1 MLPEFDLEEPRS
13 LKDALAALSNGR
25 GDSVPLAGGTNL
37 FVDLRAGRA
46 KAGRLVSLG
55 HVDALRGIDLAN
67 GQVTLG
73 ARTTLSE
80 IIAADGLGAAA
91 PGLVVAA
98 KFFAGAMVRNVATVA
113 GNICSA
119 SPAADLVPPLMAL
132 GAEMVLEGPGGE
144 RVVPLDRF
152 LVGYHELDRRSDELV
167 TRVRWPARPANSRH
181 LFYKLAMRKGDA
193 ITVVGLS
200 VLVALAG
207 GKCSLARV
215 ALGAVAPVVIRA
227 EAAEAT
233 LEGAEL
239 SDATIA
245 AAAHA
250 AEAASTPIDDIRASG
265 EYRRHAVKVLTR
277 RLLTQARD
285 ELSS

>member
-13 LKDALAALSNGR
+13 LKGALAALGNGG
-25 GDSVPLAGGTNL
+25 GDGVPLAGGTNL
-37 FVDLRAGRA
+37 LIDMRAGRA
-46 KAGRLVSLG
+46 KVGRLVSLG

-67 GQVTLG
+67 GQVSLG

-80 IIAADGLGAAA
+80 IIAADGLAVAA
-91 PGLVVAA
+91 PGLVAAA
-98 KFFAGAMVRNVATVA
+98 KVFAGAMVRNAATVA

-152 LVGYHELDRRSDELV
+152 LVGYHELERRPNELV

-200 VLVALAG
+200 VLVAVEG
-207 GKCSLARV
+207 GKCSLARI
-215 ALGAVAPVVIRA
+215 ALGSVAPVVKRA
-227 EAAEAT
+227 VEAEAT
-233 LEGAEL
+233 LQDAEL
-239 SDATIA
+239 SDAAIEA
-245 AAAHA
+245 AADQAQ
-250 AEAASTPIDDIRASG
+250 AASTPIDDVRASG

-277 RLLTQARD
+277 RMLTQARD

>member
-13 LKDALAALSNGR
+13 LKDALAALGDGG

-37 FVDLRAGRA
+37 LIDMRAGRA
-46 KAGRLVSLG
+46 QAGRLVSLG
-55 HVDALRGIDLAN
+55 HVDALRGIDLVN
-67 GQVTLG
+67 GQVSLG

-80 IIAADGLGAAA
+80 IIAADGLAVAA
-91 PGLVVAA
+91 PGLVAAA
-98 KFFAGAMVRNVATVA
+98 KVFAGAMVRNAATVA

-119 SPAADLVPPLMAL
+119 SPAADLVSPLMAL

-152 LVGYHELDRRSDELV
+152 LVGYHELDRRPDELV

-200 VLVALAG
+200 VLVAMQG
-207 GKCSLARV
+207 GKCSLARI
-215 ALGAVAPVVIRA
+215 ALGSVAPVVKRA

-233 LEGAEL
+233 LQNAEL
-239 SDATIA
+239 SDAAIEA
-245 AAAHA
+245 AADQAQ
-250 AEAASTPIDDIRASG
+250 AASTPIDDVRASG